1 MDQRFSTILGHE
13 KQIAYLQSILDSG
26 HCGQAYCFTGTKGL
40 GKATIAKEFSASL
53 LGLEPAKLHTSA
65 NVTIVGEGMNKQDE
79 SSISVEEIRALKST
93 LSLSTLGGGRKIAI
107 IDNAD
112 AMTKSAQNA
121 LLKTLEEPSK
131 DTVII
136 LIAHNSQNLLETI
149 RSRVATISF
158 HSLPIAEIANELKD
172 RLKLSQDRADF
183 LAQVSMGR
191 PGIAFA
197 CTNEESCADLEV
209 DANEALEFLQS
220 PLYKRMSLIEKI
232 TKQKDGREQ
241 KVQSMIELWRMWL
254 HESLLNLT
262 GAQRSKYVQ
271 SLAKNYS
278 TEDLR
283 VALCALQESERAI
296 KHNVSLALS
305 LQFFASS
312 F

>member
-13 KQIAYLQSILDSG
+13 KQIAYLRSILDSG
-26 HCGQAYCFTGTKGL
+26 HCGQAYCFTGMKGL
-40 GKATIAKEFSASL
+40 GKATLAKEFSALL
-53 LGLEPAKLHTSA
+53 LGLEPSKLHTST
-65 NVTIVGEGMNKQDE
+65 NVTIVGEGINNQDE
-79 SSISVEEIRALKST
+79 SSISVDEIRELRST

-136 LIAHNSQNLLETI
+136 LIAHNPQNLLETI

-158 HSLPIAEIANELKD
+158 HSLPIVEIAGELKD
-172 RLKLSQDRADF
+172 RLTLSQDRADF
-183 LAQVSMGR
+183 LAQLSMGR
-191 PGIAFA
+191 PGVAFA
-197 CTNEESCADLEV
+197 CIDEQTCTELET

-220 PLYKRMSLIEKI
+220 PLYKRMVLVEKI

-254 HESLLNLT
+254 HEALLVLID
-262 GAQRSKYVQ
+262 ARDSKYVLP
-271 SLAKNYS
+271 LAKS
-278 TEDLR
+278 HSAESLR
-283 VALCALQESERAI
+283 KALCALNQSQRAI
-296 KHNVSLALS
+296 DHNVNLALS